1 VREFVRIVHWG
12 ERRGVAFEP
21 SEGPI
26 EYASRLAA
34 AVPARGPDLAAAAAA
49 FARIAYS
56 GTAAPSVERELS
68 ALARSIV
75 RRTP

>member
-1 VREFVRIVHWG
+1 VRFDR
-12 ERRGVAFEP
+12 A
-21 SEGPI
+21 EGPG

-49 FARIAYS
+49 FERIAYS
-56 GTAAPSVERELS
+56 ATAAPSVERELS
-68 ALARSIV
+68 ALVRTIV